1 MKCFGN
7 TLARLTWL
15 SAALASL
22 AGSAAALDFRVQLT
36 TNQYLHDVAFLT
48 SWSPATL
55 RRIPDAT
62 ASENA
67 SVPKVMR
74 TLARRDGSIV
84 FSDVAPGAWLLEVQ
98 APYLVFNQ
106 YRVDIPEPDALAP
119 PTSSPGEG
127 LTWKG
132 QPAVRVHLRGYSLAS
147 TLLSPVL
154 PYPLIAAPISKQM
167 FYTEPEK
174 FNIKSLLANPMILMG
189 GVGMLLIF
197 VVPKLQVS
205 GRGSREP
212 RPFDVNL
219 TSFLFI
225 FVRPQSQLDPE
236 AQAEMRASQ
245 ASMQKK
251 MAAFQSGDLGA
262 LFREDPPAR
271 PNADSSAVQAG
282 GGSGTPRK
290 R

>member
-197 VVPKLQVS
+197 VVPKLQ
-205 GRGSREP
+205 
-212 RPFDVNL
+212 
-219 TSFLFI
+219 
-225 FVRPQSQLDPE
+225 SQLDPE